1 KPSAGLPHIKI
12 VPGMVPFS
20 LFLRWVRGIK
30 GRYAPRWL
38 LDAAYSG
45 DGKARRHSNRHHQP
59 GCMVPAGKRRAR
71 EATSQGGGADAN
83 NAPERSLPCRQE
95 YSRTA
100 PQAGT
105 YIDDSTRSAPS
116 MV

>member
-1 KPSAGLPHIKI
+1 
-12 VPGMVPFS
+12 MVFGIGFGITPIGEQADNLEAIRRTAAYQDCPRHGSFFS
-20 LFLRWVRGIK
+20 FLRWVRGIK

-71 EATSQGGGADAN
+71 
-83 NAPERSLPCRQE
+83 
-95 YSRTA
+95 
-100 PQAGT
+100 
-105 YIDDSTRSAPS
+105 
-116 MV
+116 